1 MNSGP
6 VAQFSPI
13 EQGARCSSDTHSAS
27 TPWPAS
33 IVPVGSI
40 VALTISGSVDAGSR
54 CSASRT
60 PSAAA
65 LTLSVSWQ
73 VSSSSASTPPAMS
86 PAACTR

>member
-6 VAQFSPI
+6 VAQLSPI
-13 EQGARCSSDTHSAS
+13 EKRSRCSSATESAS

-33 IVPVGSI
+33 IVPIGSI
-40 VALTISGSVDAGSR
+40 VPLIMSGSSTPASR
-54 CSASRT
+54 RAART

-65 LTLSVSWQ
+65 LTFSVSWA

-86 PAACTR
+86 AAAWRP